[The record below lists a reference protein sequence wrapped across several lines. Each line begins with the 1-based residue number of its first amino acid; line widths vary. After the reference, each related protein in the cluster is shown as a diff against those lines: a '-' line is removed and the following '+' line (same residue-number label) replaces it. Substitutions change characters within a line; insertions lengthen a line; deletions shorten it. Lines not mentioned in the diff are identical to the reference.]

1 MNKQMNDMI
10 DLAKFSGKQQQ
21 LYPQLVESLI
31 RERYTISQELAIH
44 RQRDTKPSE
53 FAEYNTFCEDCK
65 ALAKE
70 MLGI

>member
-1 MNKQMNDMI
+1 MIDNKKIELAKHFNKQ
-10 DLAKFSGKQQQ
+10 QE
-21 LYPQLVESLI
+21 LYPEIVESLI

-53 FAEYNTFCEDCK
+53 FAEYNSYCENCK

>member
-1 MNKQMNDMI
+1 MIDNKKIELAKHFNKQ
-10 DLAKFSGKQQQ
+10 KE
-21 LYPQLVESLI
+21 LYPEIVESLI